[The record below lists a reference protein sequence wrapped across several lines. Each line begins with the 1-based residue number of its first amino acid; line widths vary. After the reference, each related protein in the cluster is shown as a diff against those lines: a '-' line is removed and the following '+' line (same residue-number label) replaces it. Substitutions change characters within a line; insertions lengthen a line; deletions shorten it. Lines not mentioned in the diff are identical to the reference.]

1 MMKPCLDN
9 RSKVQ
14 SKLPKRGLAA
24 NFAPGLH
31 HGKPHEEADVGT
43 KYGGYDDMDYRIS
56 SEQNP
61 YAYMLRNLIMTGP
74 NSGIPDKRGALL
86 LAAQRDTS
94 AGLSQNTPNTD
105 KIHLS
110 NGAQNYLSGFRMELS
125 EALTQPMTPQM
136 LGATLSSKFQEI
148 FRVFS
153 ETATTGSVTERLPL
167 YYGVADHG
175 EVDPYL
181 DNVDYFPEIVGAYET
196 EYKKLSE
203 MRESGE
209 IDEKQYEASMNAIN
223 ALFDDF
229 VNQADMSA
237 ILNPAGTA
245 HPLFAM
251 RGAYNADYKQA
262 FENARAYIEQN
273 GSLDGIT
280 DDILSGDMTTT
291 DFGTIRDMFSDEGKL
306 LLYDTAALVGEC
318 ERQEDNKRLG
328 ALLTRLGIGEAKVE
342 TEDGERERE
351 SEESAQELKEALERL
366 KSSLSES
373 KIGEML
379 KLILRTTLDWTNLN
393 FFGDADEKVSFWDY
407 CKKITAF
414 ISEKENSEAS

>member
-1 MMKPCLDN
+1 
-9 RSKVQ
+9 
-14 SKLPKRGLAA
+14 
-24 NFAPGLH
+24 
-31 HGKPHEEADVGT
+31 
-43 KYGGYDDMDYRIS
+43 MDYRIS
-56 SEQNP
+56 SDQNP
-61 YAYMLRNLIMTGP
+61 YAYMLRNLIMTGS

-86 LAAQRDTS
+86 LAAQRN
-94 AGLSQNTPNTD
+94 APGVSQDTPNTD

-110 NGAQNYLSGFRMELS
+110 DGAQNYLSGFRTELTD
-125 EALTQPMTPQM
+125 ALRNAMQPLTSQM
-136 LGATLSSKFQEI
+136 LGAALPSKFQEI

-175 EVDPYL
+175 ETDPYL
-181 DNVDYFPEIVGAYET
+181 DNVDYFPEIVQAYET
-196 EYKKLSE
+196 EYKKLSA

-209 IDEKQYEASMNAIN
+209 IDEKQYESSMNAIN

-237 ILNPAGTA
+237 ILNPAGIE

-280 DDILSGDMTTT
+280 DDVLSGGMTTT
-291 DFGTIRDMFSDEGKL
+291 NFGTIRDMFSEEGKL

-318 ERQEDNKRLG
+318 ERREDNKRLG
-328 ALLTRLGIGEAKVE
+328 ALVARLGIGKSETE
-342 TEDGERERE
+342 TEDAE
-351 SEESAQELKEALERL
+351 QEDDLEALKQRLHETLESL
-366 KSSLSES
+366 KSSVSES
-373 KIGEML
+373 KIGEAL
-379 KLILRTTLDWTNLN
+379 KFLLDATLNWANFN
-393 FFGDADEKVSFWDY
+393 FFGEADASEKTSFWEY
-407 CKKITAF
+407 YKKITEA
-414 ISEKENSEAS
+414 ISEKEHGQ